1 VQRRVRSRLG
11 HPPASLSNAC
21 ARTSKSSLAV
31 LVDLEDTED
40 SVFVLSG
47 FRARKDRTAKN
58 RIMLL
63 QDDLRWYERRLPEIL
78 REDSYDS
85 DSEN

>member
-1 VQRRVRSRLG
+1 MPS
-11 HPPASLSNAC
+11 
-21 ARTSKSSLAV
+21 

-47 FRARKDRTAKN
+47 LRARKDRTAKN
-58 RIMLL
+58 RIVLL